1 MTRIKRS
8 YVGYSWTAAPSGLT
22 PRVVS
27 AVWVSRPPWETLRRI
42 VHDFWVLDYSRSHC
56 GRVRVGSPRS
66 PWLPRGPRLAHLYPP
81 GTPYWEDPRGV
92 RGPVSEAW
100 VLFTGGD
107 QAGLGRLI
115 VGRQRFARIVDPAGR
130 IEGCLHEMAEAGQ
143 SLGENGFWPAQA
155 AMAQLIGLLLG
166 QSQRQRDD
174 TLLLPDEAQHTAPG
188 RGLVES
194 VNEHFRAHLAE
205 KVTLAST
212 ARHLGMSE
220 SALSHRYAAEAGQPP
235 MAALAALRIEMA
247 RSLLLRGLKLDT
259 IAAQTGFFDAFHLSK
274 TFKHHTGLSPSEFRR
289 SFAGR
294 G

>member
-8 YVGYSWTAAPSGLT
+8 YVGYSWTPPPGGLAPC
-22 PRVVS
+22 VVS
-27 AVWVSRPPWETLRRI
+27 AVWVSRPRWETMRRI
-42 VHDFWVLDYSRSHC
+42 VHSFWVLDYSRSHC

-66 PWLPRGPRLAHLYPP
+66 PWLPRGPRIAHLYPP
-81 GTPYWEDPRGV
+81 GTPYWEDPCSV

-100 VLFTGGD
+100 ALFTGGD

-115 VGRQRFARIVDPAGR
+115 VGRPRFARIVDPAGR
-130 IEGCLHEMAEAGQ
+130 IEDCLREMAEAGQ
-143 SLGENGFWPAQA
+143 SLGEDGFWPAQA
-155 AMAQLIGLLLG
+155 AMAQLIGVLG
-166 QSQRQRDD
+166 RAERQKDD
-174 TLLLPDEAQHTAPG
+174 TLFLSGDTRQTEHE

-194 VNEHFRAHLAE
+194 VNEHFRARLAE

-235 MAALAALRIEMA
+235 MAALAALRIELTK
-247 RSLLLRGLKLDT
+247 SLLLRGLKLDT
-259 IAAQTGFFDAFHLSK
+259 IAAQAGFFDAFHLSK
-274 TFKHHTGLSPSEFRR
+274 TFKHHIGLAPSEFRR

-294 G
+294 S